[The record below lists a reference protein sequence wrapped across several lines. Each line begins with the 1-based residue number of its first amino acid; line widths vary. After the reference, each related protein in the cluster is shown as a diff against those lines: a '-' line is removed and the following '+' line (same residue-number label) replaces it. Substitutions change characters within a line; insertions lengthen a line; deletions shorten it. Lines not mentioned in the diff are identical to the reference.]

1 MNQMS
6 RVKMQTRFG
15 VVYVDGSFR
24 SRNGKVHSKTEMKTI
39 IGHYKGCP
47 RIHKPMSLLFY
58 TDVMNGKSAG
68 WKYAEYDHLF

>member
-1 MNQMS
+1 
-6 RVKMQTRFG
+6 MQTRFG

-39 IGHYKGCP
+39 IGPYKGCP

-58 TDVMNGKSAG
+58 TDVMNGKTAG
-68 WKYAEYDHLF
+68 WKYAEYPDLF

>member
-1 MNQMS
+1 
-6 RVKMQTRFG
+6 
-15 VVYVDGSFR
+15 
-24 SRNGKVHSKTEMKTI
+24 MKTI
-39 IGHYKGCP
+39 IGHYKGVN

>member
-1 MNQMS
+1 MS

-24 SRNGKVHSKTEMKTI
+24 SRNGKVHTKTEMKTI

-47 RIHKPMSLLFY
+47 RFHKPMSLLFY
-58 TDVMNGKSAG
+58 TDVMNGKRAG
-68 WKYAEYDHLF
+68 WKYAEYPDLF

>member
-1 MNQMS
+1 MS
-6 RVKMQTRFG
+6 KAKMQTRFG
-15 VVYVDGSFR
+15 TVYIDGSFR

-39 IGHYKGCP
+39 IGQYKGVN

-68 WKYAEYDHLF
+68 WKYAEYPDLF

>member
-1 MNQMS
+1 MS

-58 TDVMNGKSAG
+58 TDVMNGKTAG
-68 WKYAEYDHLF
+68 WKYAEYPDLF

>member
-1 MNQMS
+1 
-6 RVKMQTRFG
+6 MQTRFG

-24 SRNGKVHSKTEMKTI
+24 SRNGKVHTKTEMKTI

-58 TDVMNGKSAG
+58 TDVMNGKTAG
-68 WKYAEYDHLF
+68 WKYAEYPDLF

>member
-1 MNQMS
+1 
-6 RVKMQTRFG
+6 MQTRFG
-15 VVYVDGSFR
+15 TVYIDGSFR

-58 TDVMNGKSAG
+58 TDVMNGKPSS
-68 WKYAEYDHLF
+68 WKYAEYPDLF